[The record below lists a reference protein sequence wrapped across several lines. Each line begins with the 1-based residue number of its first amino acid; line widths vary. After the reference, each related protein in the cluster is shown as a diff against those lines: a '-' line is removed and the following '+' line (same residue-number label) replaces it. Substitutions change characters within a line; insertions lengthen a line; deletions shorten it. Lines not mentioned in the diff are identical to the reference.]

1 MKSVSIIGTGSY
13 TPKRVLTNF
22 DLEKMVETSDEWIF
36 TRTGIRERRIADQ
49 DEATSDM
56 AYQASLVALDDAKVT
71 PGELDLLVVATVTPD
86 TPFPATACHL
96 QRHLGAWQAAAFDLS
111 AACSGFL
118 YGLSVAEQY
127 LLTGRYR
134 TILVVGAE
142 VLSRII
148 DWKDRNT
155 CVLFADGAGA
165 TVLRASDD
173 PSRGILSTHLHADG
187 GMADHLI
194 IHGGGS
200 RMPMSEEVLRNRL
213 NYIQMRGNET
223 FKVAVRTM
231 SKAALE
237 VLDYHGYQPTDVD
250 LFIPHQAN
258 SRIID
263 AIAKRLSIPREKVF
277 INLDRL
283 GNTSAASIPIA
294 LDEAR
299 RSGRINRDDLVLL
312 VGMGAGLTWGSTLIR
327 W

>member
-1 MKSVSIIGTGSY
+1 
-13 TPKRVLTNF
+13 
-22 DLEKMVETSDEWIF
+22 
-36 TRTGIRERRIADQ
+36 
-49 DEATSDM
+49 
-56 AYQASLVALDDAKVT
+56 
-71 PGELDLLVVATVTPD
+71 
-86 TPFPATACHL
+86 
-96 QRHLGAWQAAAFDLS
+96 
-111 AACSGFL
+111 
-118 YGLSVAEQY
+118 
-127 LLTGRYR
+127 
-134 TILVVGAE
+134 VGAE
-142 VLSRII
+142 VLSRIT

-187 GMADHLI
+187 SMADHLI

-200 RMPMSEEVLRNRL
+200 RMPLNEEVLRNRL

-231 SKAALE
+231 SRAALE
-237 VLDYHGYQPTDVD
+237 VLDHHGYKPNDVD

-263 AIAKRLSIPREKVF
+263 AIAKRLGIPREKVF

-299 RSGRINRDDLVLL
+299 RAGRVNRDDLVLL
-312 VGMGAGLTWGSTLIR
+312 VGMGAGLTWASTLIR